1 MIHLT
6 VFKAS
11 FRKIPVWIR
20 ISNVFTV
27 GMWEVLIAISSGFPW
42 WLSGK
47 ESACNAGDLGMI
59 PWVGKIPWRRK
70 RQPTSVFLPGKSHGQ
85 RSQADHS
92 PWGHK
97 ELDTVEWLITHTL
110 LCMGGLTCCPTPTPF
125 WVPDSEFSGHSQQDR
140 TSNVNSFTINE
151 NFTLRKS
158 QHNF

>member
-11 FRKIPVWIR
+11 FRKIPVWIW

-27 GMWEVLIAISSGFPW
+27 GMWEVLIAVSSGLPW

-47 ESACNAGDLGMI
+47 ESSCNAGDAGDLGMI

-70 RQPTSVFLPGKSHGQ
+70 WQPTSVFLPGKSHGQ
-85 RSQADHS
+85 RNQADHS

-97 ELDTVEWLITHTL
+97 ELDTIEWLSTHTPVYGWPDSL
-110 LCMGGLTCCPTPTPF
+110 PHLHPFLSAWF
-125 WVPDSEFSGHSQQDR
+125 WVLSPLPVGLDFRCE
-140 TSNVNSFTINE
+140 
-151 NFTLRKS
+151 LL
-158 QHNF
+158 HN